1 MVEPKHGYKIWAV
14 DDVVYG
20 PVDHTVAVGWIV
32 DQRVLADTW
41 VFVEKDK
48 VWKAA
53 GEVPEFKKHFA
64 EADGRPPA
72 PVAEANPLI
81 AGIKPGT
88 LRKISILN
96 ELSDQQLGRFA
107 QFMEVQYVAQHD
119 VLVRQGDAG
128 DAMYLVL
135 EGLVRVRTIIGDKEN
150 TLAHLKAG
158 DFFGEISLF
167 DHGPR
172 SADVVANQDTVLLK
186 VSSQSFQ
193 KLTEE
198 FPELATPF
206 LVAVAKTLV
215 QRIREDN
222 HRHYDFIRFKRAAE
236 EERGRS

>member
-1 MVEPKHGYKIWAV
+1 MAETKHGYKIWAV

-20 PVDHTVAVGWIV
+20 PVDHAVVVGWIV
-32 DQRVLADTW
+32 DQRVLPDTW

-53 GEVPEFKKHFA
+53 GEAPEFKKHFA
-64 EADGRPPA
+64 EAEGRPPA
-72 PVAEANPLI
+72 PAAEANPLI
-81 AGIKPGT
+81 AGIKPGA

-107 QFMEVQYVAQHD
+107 QFMEVQYVGQHD
-119 VLVRQGDAG
+119 VLLRQGEPG

-150 TLAHLKAG
+150 TLVYLKAG
-158 DFFGEISLF
+158 DFFGEISIF

-172 SADVVANQDTVLLK
+172 SADVVANQYTVLLK
-186 VSSQSFQ
+186 ISAQSFQ

-206 LVAVAKTLV
+206 LVAMCKTLV
-215 QRIREDN
+215 HRIREDN
-222 HRHYDFIRFKRAAE
+222 HRHYDFIHFKRAAE
-236 EERGRS
+236 MERGRS

>member
-1 MVEPKHGYKIWAV
+1 MPDNPHGYKIWAV

-20 PVDHTVAVGWIV
+20 PVDHALVVGWIGE
-32 DQRVLADTW
+32 QRVLSDTW

-53 GEVPEFKKHFA
+53 GEIPEFKKHFA
-64 EADGRPPA
+64 EVAGCPPT
-72 PVAEANPLI
+72 PVVEANPLI
-81 AGIKPGT
+81 AGIKPGA
-88 LRKISILN
+88 LRKVAILN
-96 ELSDQQLGRFA
+96 ELGDQQLGRFA
-107 QFMEVQYVAQHD
+107 QFMEVQYVKQYD
-119 VLVRQGDAG
+119 VLVRQGEPG

-135 EGLVRVRTIIGDKEN
+135 EGLVRVRAIIGDKEN
-150 TLAHLKAG
+150 TLAYLKEG

-172 SADVVANQDTVLLK
+172 SADVIANQDSVLLK
-186 VSSQSFQ
+186 ISTQSLQ

-206 LVAVAKTLV
+206 LVAVCKTLV

-222 HRHYDFIRFKRAAE
+222 RRHYEFIRYKRAAE
-236 EERGRS
+236 KERGRG